1 MDDLDTIPV
10 PTNSG
15 AKAEF
20 EHLRSLVAIH
30 ITAATAHP
38 QQHARLAAEI
48 VDQIEDAEAAETA
61 IREFQVP
68 TAVDDLALHN
78 RALRKA
84 VESRAAYGLLQRV
97 LQKHC
102 RGMCT
107 PIN

>member
-1 MDDLDTIPV
+1 MDDLDTIPA
-10 PTNSG
+10 PANSS

-20 EHLRSLVAIH
+20 EHLRSHVSRH

-38 QQHARLAAEI
+38 QQHARLVAEI

-68 TAVDDLALHN
+68 TAVDDLELHN
-78 RALRKA
+78 RALLKA
-84 VESRAAYGLLQRV
+84 VESRAAYGLLQKV

-102 RGMCT
+102 RGICT